1 LADLQILTRDPTEG
15 MRVLKFEKAG
25 FLDELI
31 IREAP
36 IAIPA
41 AGEVLV
47 KVKAAA
53 IPWKL
58 RVKNRHGHL
67 NSS

>member
-1 LADLQILTRDPTEG
+1 
-15 MRVLKFEKAG
+15 M
-25 FLDELI
+25 I

-36 IAIPA
+36 IPTPA

-58 RVKNRHGHL
+58 HVKNRRGHL
-67 NSS
+67 NSSRE

>member
-1 LADLQILTRDPTEG
+1 

-41 AGEVLV
+41 AREVLV

-58 RVKNRHGHL
+58 RVKNRRGHL